1 MPLPNRDTVLLETA
15 KTQRSRLLAA
25 FLFGPLAQRRVAND
39 NVKRLIGGVVLA
51 ATICAGCLGVSFVTS
66 LLAGQK
72 TAEQQQAGLGPATG
86 PAFAADAF
94 DRSVGVGWGSA
105 ELGGTWALLGPTSDY
120 AVASGAG
127 TMTIPVGESRG
138 GHLGP
143 LQDRSD
149 LTLTAVLSGGALD
162 GSGEVAAI
170 GRQVSST
177 QDYRTTVLLGADGS
191 LTISLSSRSDPQG
204 ADQAADQGTETL
216 LSNRVIL
223 TGTTV
228 DRPDDVRPPI
238 SIRMQT
244 VGTNPTVLRAK
255 AWPASGSEPADWT
268 VTATDGATQLQRPG
282 TVGVVATVGG
292 TGEQSAAAGGAT
304 VFDVVARAAP

>member
-1 MPLPNRDTVLLETA
+1 VPLPNRDTVLLETA

-94 DRSVGVGWGSA
+94 DRSVGVGWGPA
-105 ELGGTWALLGPTSDY
+105 ELGGTWALLGPAANYS
-120 AVASGAG
+120 VASGAG
-127 TMTIPVGESRG
+127 IMVIPVGETSG

-149 LTLTAVLSGGALD
+149 FTLTAALSGGALA
-162 GSGEVAAI
+162 GTGELAAI

-177 QDYRTTVLLGADGS
+177 QDYRTTVQLGADGS
-191 LTISLSSRSDPQG
+191 LTIALSSRSDSTGP
-204 ADQAADQGTETL
+204 DQGVQTP
-216 LSNRVIL
+216 LSDRVIL
-223 TGTTV
+223 NGTKA
-228 DRPDDVRPPI
+228 DRPEDPRPPI

-255 AWPASGSEPADWT
+255 AWPATGSEPADWT
-268 VTATDGATQLQRPG
+268 VTATDGATELQRPG
-282 TVGVVATVGG
+282 TVGVTASTGGAEGAVAR
-292 TGEQSAAAGGAT
+292 GAT
-304 VFDVVARAAP
+304 VYDVVARVAP